1 MSSQSTEELLRAG
14 MARFTADVT
23 AAPEGLAMRTI
34 RYRRRRAIATVTG
47 TAGVVATAVAVFA
60 AVAVTGSAPA
70 HPAGQQVKS
79 VAYVISRT
87 ESALGAASSGNFV
100 ENYRYTTISGSGV
113 EFENVSPASDITS
126 LTMWT
131 YGQHVKLVTYAGGG
145 RLSTV
150 SGWSTSGKMTTTTAD
165 YQNKTWWRLMTP
177 GISPYSAISGCRA
190 AVELTLQGPWE
201 TAYGDLP
208 AALRTALRCGQYT
221 LAGTQRVD
229 GVETVELKL
238 VPMADTPVRQTFWVN
253 SSSYLPVRS
262 VAANYSMPGS
272 VWEYQTDYRWL
283 QPTPANVAHLNVSI
297 PAGFTQVPAPV
308 TP

>member
-1 MSSQSTEELLRAG
+1 MSNQSTEEQLRAG

-34 RYRRRRAIATVTG
+34 RHRRRHAIATVTG
-47 TAGVVATAVAVFA
+47 TAGAVAIAVAVFA

-70 HPAGQQVKS
+70 HPAGQQVKTA
-79 VAYVISRT
+79 AYVISRT
-87 ESALGAASSGNFV
+87 ESALGAAGSENLV
-100 ENYRYTTISGSGV
+100 ENYRYTTINGSEV
-113 EFENVSPASDITS
+113 EFENVGPASDTASIA
-126 LTMWT
+126 MWT
-131 YGQHVKLVTYAGGG
+131 YGQHVKLVTYADGG
-145 RLSTV
+145 RLGSV

-165 YQNKTWWRLMTP
+165 YQNKTWWRRMTP
-177 GISPYSAISGCRA
+177 GISPYSAVPGCRA
-190 AVELTLQGPWE
+190 AVEVSLQGPWE
-201 TAYGDLP
+201 TGYGDLA

-238 VPMADTPVRQTFWVN
+238 VPSADSPVRQTFWVN

-283 QPTPANVAHLNVSI
+283 QPTSANVAEVNVAI